1 MDTGKY
7 FSKKRDL
14 SSNNSNDGEVAKKV
28 REDVQGSA
36 SSDISTGTDDVFATA
51 LESPNCKDILFMTL
65 KKLDLQMKEI
75 HALSQENKESNIK
88 GECHLAGVAE
98 SISLM
103 NEKFKDI
110 NKKFDNYEKER
121 KEKGKEIKDLKEKVL
136 ILSNEKKD
144 LEQIIDRQ
152 EHHSQR
158 NCILIHGVKEEQNED
173 TDNVVVKLIKDN
185 LEEDVDLTE
194 LDRSHRIG
202 KKKSNGKAR
211 PIIVKFAR
219 YNVRRKVFYNKKK
232 LKGKNISITES
243 LTKFR
248 MEKLQEARELYDRKS
263 VWTYDGCIMF
273 KVNGEVEIFYD

>member
-1 MDTGKY
+1 MDIGKY

-36 SSDISTGTDDVFATA
+36 GSDISICTDDVFATA

-65 KKLDLQMKEI
+65 KNLDSQMKEI

-103 NEKFKDI
+103 NEKFEDI

-121 KEKGKEIKDLKEKVL
+121 KEKEKEIKDLKEKVL

-152 EHHSQR
+152 EQYSRR

-202 KKKSNGKAR
+202 KKKANGKAR

-248 MEKLQEARELYDRKS
+248 MEKLQEARELYDRKN
-263 VWTYDGCIMF
+263 VWTYDGRIMF
-273 KVNGEVEIFYD
+273 KVNDEVEIFYD

>member
-1 MDTGKY
+1 MDIGKY

-36 SSDISTGTDDVFATA
+36 SSDISICMDDVFATA
-51 LESPNCKDILFMTL
+51 IESPNCKDILFMTL
-65 KKLDLQMKEI
+65 KKLDLQIKEI

-103 NEKFKDI
+103 NEKFEDI

-121 KEKGKEIKDLKEKVL
+121 KEKEKEIKDLKEKVL

-152 EHHSQR
+152 EQYSRR

-219 YNVRRKVFYNKKK
+219 CNVRRKVFYNKKK

-243 LTKFR
+243 LTKFW
-248 MEKLQEARELYDRKS
+248 MEKHQEARELYDRKN
-263 VWTYDGCIMF
+263 VWAYDGRIMF
-273 KVNGEVEIFYD
+273 KVNDEVEIFYD

>member
-1 MDTGKY
+1 MDIGKY

-36 SSDISTGTDDVFATA
+36 SSDVSICTDDVFNTA
-51 LESPNCKDILFMTL
+51 LESPDCRDILYMTL

-75 HALSQENKESNIK
+75 HALSQENKNSNIK
-88 GECHLAGVAE
+88 GESHLAEVAE

-103 NEKFKDI
+103 NEKFEDI

-121 KEKGKEIKDLKEKVL
+121 KEKEKEIKDLKEKVS

-144 LEQIIDRQ
+144 LEKIIDRQ
-152 EHHSQR
+152 EQYSRR

-173 TDNVVVKLIKDN
+173 TDNVVVKIIKDN
-185 LEEDVDLTE
+185 LEEDVPLTE

-202 KKKSNGKAR
+202 KKNSNGKAR

-219 YNVRRKVFYNKKK
+219 YNVRRKVFYSKKK

-248 MEKLQEARELYDRKS
+248 MEKLQEARELYDRKN
-263 VWTYDGCIMF
+263 VWTYDGRIMF
-273 KVNGEVEIFYD
+273 KVNDEVEIFYE

>member
-1 MDTGKY
+1 MDIGKY

-14 SSNNSNDGEVAKKV
+14 RSNNSNDSEVAKKV

-36 SSDISTGTDDVFATA
+36 SSDISICTDDVFATA
-51 LESPNCKDILFMTL
+51 LESPNYKDILFMNL

-103 NEKFKDI
+103 NEKFEDI
-110 NKKFDNYEKER
+110 NKKFDNYEKE
-121 KEKGKEIKDLKEKVL
+121 KEIKDLKEKVL
-136 ILSNEKKD
+136 ILSNEKKG

-152 EHHSQR
+152 EQYSRR

-173 TDNVVVKLIKDN
+173 TDNVVVKLIKDS

-211 PIIVKFAR
+211 SIIVKFAR

-243 LTKFR
+243 LTKFL
-248 MEKLQEARELYDRKS
+248 MEKLQEARELYDRKN
-263 VWTYDGCIMF
+263 VWTYDGRIMF

>member
-1 MDTGKY
+1 MDIGKY

-36 SSDISTGTDDVFATA
+36 SSDSFICTDDVFATA

-103 NEKFKDI
+103 NEKFEDI

-121 KEKGKEIKDLKEKVL
+121 KEKEKEIKDLKEKVL

-152 EHHSQR
+152 EQYSRR
-158 NCILIHGVKEEQNED
+158 NCILIHGVKEEQSED
-173 TDNVVVKLIKDN
+173 TDNVLVKLIKDN

-194 LDRSHRIG
+194 LNRSHRIG

-243 LTKFR
+243 LTKYR
-248 MEKLQEARELYDRKS
+248 MEKFQEARELYDRKN
-263 VWTYDGCIMF
+263 VWTDVHIMF
-273 KVNGEVEIFYD
+273 KVNNEVKIFYD

>member
-1 MDTGKY
+1 MDIGKY

-36 SSDISTGTDDVFATA
+36 SSDISICTDDVFATA

-65 KKLDLQMKEI
+65 KKLDSQMREI

-88 GECHLAGVAE
+88 GECHLAGVSE

-103 NEKFKDI
+103 NEKFEDI

-121 KEKGKEIKDLKEKVL
+121 KEKEKEIKDLKEKVL

-144 LEQIIDRQ
+144 LEQIIDKQ
-152 EHHSQR
+152 EQYSRR

-185 LEEDVDLTE
+185 LEEDIDLTE

-232 LKGKNISITES
+232 LKGKNISINES

-263 VWTYDGCIMF
+263 VWTYDGHIMF
-273 KVNGEVEIFYD
+273 KVNDEVEIFYD

>member
-1 MDTGKY
+1 MIVT
-7 FSKKRDL
+7 
-14 SSNNSNDGEVAKKV
+14 
-28 REDVQGSA
+28 VQ
-36 SSDISTGTDDVFATA
+36 I
-51 LESPNCKDILFMTL
+51 ILWQHNFFL
-65 KKLDLQMKEI
+65 
-75 HALSQENKESNIK
+75 
-88 GECHLAGVAE
+88 
-98 SISLM
+98 
-103 NEKFKDI
+103 
-110 NKKFDNYEKER
+110 
-121 KEKGKEIKDLKEKVL
+121 KDLKEKVL

-152 EHHSQR
+152 EQYSRR
-158 NCILIHGVKEEQNED
+158 NCILIYGVKEEQNED

-243 LTKFR
+243 LTKYR
-248 MEKLQEARELYDRKS
+248 MEKLQEARELYDRKN
-263 VWTYDGCIMF
+263 VWTYDGRIMF
-273 KVNGEVEIFYD
+273 KVNNEVKIFYD

>member
-1 MDTGKY
+1 MDIGKY

-14 SSNNSNDGEVAKKV
+14 SSNNSNGGEVAMKV
-28 REDVQGSA
+28 REAVQGSA
-36 SSDISTGTDDVFATA
+36 SSDISICTDDVFATA
-51 LESPNCKDILFMTL
+51 LESPDCKDILFMTL
-65 KKLDLQMKEI
+65 KKLDLQIKEI

-88 GECHLAGVAE
+88 GECYLAGVAE

-103 NEKFKDI
+103 NEKFEDI

-121 KEKGKEIKDLKEKVL
+121 KEKEKEIKDLKEKVL

-152 EHHSQR
+152 EQYSRR

-243 LTKFR
+243 LTKYW
-248 MEKLQEARELYDRKS
+248 MEKLQEARELYDRIN
-263 VWTYDGCIMF
+263 VWTYDGRIMF
-273 KVNGEVEIFYD
+273 KVNDEVEIFYD

>member
-1 MDTGKY
+1 MDIGKY

-14 SSNNSNDGEVAKKV
+14 RSNNSNDSEVAKKV

-36 SSDISTGTDDVFATA
+36 SSDISICTDDVFVTA
-51 LESPNCKDILFMTL
+51 LESPNYKDILFMNL

-103 NEKFKDI
+103 NEKFEDI
-110 NKKFDNYEKER
+110 NKKFDNYEKE
-121 KEKGKEIKDLKEKVL
+121 KEIKDLKEKVL

-152 EHHSQR
+152 EQYSRR

-173 TDNVVVKLIKDN
+173 TDNVVVKLIKDS

-211 PIIVKFAR
+211 SIIVKFAR

-243 LTKFR
+243 LTKFL
-248 MEKLQEARELYDRKS
+248 MEKLQEARELYDRKN
-263 VWTYDGCIMF
+263 VWTYDGRIMF
-273 KVNGEVEIFYD
+273 KVNDEVEIFYD

>member
-1 MDTGKY
+1 MDIGKY

-36 SSDISTGTDDVFATA
+36 SSDISICTDDVFATA

-103 NEKFKDI
+103 NEKFEDI

-121 KEKGKEIKDLKEKVL
+121 KEKEKEIKDLKEKVL

-152 EHHSQR
+152 EQYSRR

-248 MEKLQEARELYDRKS
+248 MEKLQEARELYDRKN
-263 VWTYDGCIMF
+263 VWTYDGRIMF
-273 KVNGEVEIFYD
+273 KVNDEVKIFYD

>member
-14 SSNNSNDGEVAKKV
+14 SSNNSNDGKVAKKV

-36 SSDISTGTDDVFATA
+36 SSDISICTDDVFATA
-51 LESPNCKDILFMTL
+51 LESPNCEDILFMTL
-65 KKLDLQMKEI
+65 KKLDLQIKEI

-88 GECHLAGVAE
+88 GEYHLAGLAE

-103 NEKFKDI
+103 NEKFEDI

-121 KEKGKEIKDLKEKVL
+121 KEKEKEIKDLKEKVL
-136 ILSNEKKD
+136 ILSKEKKD

-152 EHHSQR
+152 EQYSRR

-211 PIIVKFAR
+211 PIIVKFAQ

-243 LTKFR
+243 LTKFQ
-248 MEKLQEARELYDRKS
+248 MEKLQEARELYDRKN
-263 VWTYDGCIMF
+263 VWTYDGRIMF
-273 KVNGEVEIFYD
+273 KVNDEVEIFFD

>member
-1 MDTGKY
+1 MDIGKY

-36 SSDISTGTDDVFATA
+36 SSDISICTDDVFATA
-51 LESPNCKDILFMTL
+51 LESPNCKDILFMSL
-65 KKLDLQMKEI
+65 KKLDLQIKEI

-103 NEKFKDI
+103 NEKFEDI

-121 KEKGKEIKDLKEKVL
+121 KEKEIKELKEKVL

-144 LEQIIDRQ
+144 LEQIIDSQ
-152 EHHSQR
+152 EQYSRR

-194 LDRSHRIG
+194 LDRFHRIG

-248 MEKLQEARELYDRKS
+248 MEKLQEARELYDRKN
-263 VWTYDGCIMF
+263 VWTYDGRIMF
-273 KVNGEVEIFYD
+273 KVNDEVEIFYD